1 MKSRGGFF
9 FPDGLGL
16 CLILGSL
23 VVFRLD
29 AAESQVGE
37 LLSQAQSAF
46 SRGEQ
51 EKALAFA
58 QKAVEADPK
67 NAKAYLFR
75 GRLHDALKQYEKA
88 VADYS
93 QVLQSDRNAKE
104 IYQLRGVAQFKLGRA
119 QESIADF
126 DRYIQLN
133 PSQAA
138 HHWQRGISY
147 YYAGRYEE
155 GRQQFELHQTV
166 NPNDVENAVW
176 HFLCVARSAD
186 AKKARESLIKI
197 EGDARVPMMEVFAL
211 FAGKGSAERVLAA
224 AKAGKPSPEELTQRL
239 FYAHLYLG
247 LFYEA
252 TGDNKLAKL
261 HILKATD
268 EFPADHYMGDVAR
281 VHAKLRWEAWMN
293 GK

>member
-1 MKSRGGFF
+1 ME
-9 FPDGLGL
+9 
-16 CLILGSL
+16 
-23 VVFRLD
+23 
-29 AAESQVGE
+29 AAESQNEG
-37 LLSQAQSAF
+37 LLSQAQAAF
-46 SRGEQ
+46 GRGET

-67 NAKAYLFR
+67 NPRGYLFR

-93 QVLQSDRNAKE
+93 QVLQSDRNAKD
-104 IYQLRGVAQFKLGRA
+104 IYQWRGVAQFKLGRA

-126 DRYIQLN
+126 DRYIQQN

-155 GRQQFELHQTV
+155 GRKQFELHQTV
-166 NPNDVENAVW
+166 NANDVENAVW
-176 HFLCVARSAD
+176 HFLCVSRSAD
-186 AKKARESLIKI
+186 VKKARESLIKI
-197 EGDARVPMMEVFAL
+197 EGDSRVPMMEVLAL
-211 FAGKGSAERVLAA
+211 FAGKGTAERVLAA
-224 AKAGKPSPEELTQRL
+224 AQEGNPSAEELKQRL

-252 TGDNKLAKL
+252 TGDDKLAKQ

-268 EFPADHYMGDVAR
+268 EYPADHYMGDVAR
-281 VHAKLRWEAWMN
+281 VHAKLRWEAWMKN
-293 GK
+293 